1 MDSKKPKNM
10 PPSKKNT
17 VKTVGFFVIL
27 ALIGAFIWA
36 SSTLQTAEY
45 KKNELSYSQLN
56 NKVNKGEVESVQEEG
71 SELKVTLKDALKK
84 DNEDLGKKFVV
95 VQPKNELR
103 DDQKIDIS
111 KTNFTTKEPSSGGD
125 VAWGVAQ
132 LLVPGILILG

>member
-56 NKVNKGEVESVQEEG
+56 NKVN
-71 SELKVTLKDALKK
+71 
-84 DNEDLGKKFVV
+84 
-95 VQPKNELR
+95 
-103 DDQKIDIS
+103 
-111 KTNFTTKEPSSGGD
+111 
-125 VAWGVAQ
+125 
-132 LLVPGILILG
+132 